1 MSILNAGAILSVL
14 SIDKFGEKNRKRN
27 KKMLVSVS
35 LSLNADNDLFYLIYS
50 DCGEGKNI

>member
-1 MSILNAGAILSVL
+1 MSILNAGAILSVP